1 MSTNIAYLVECT
13 LYEKYLK
20 QIDDEDYISEFQRA
34 FPHLFQ
40 GMFAVT
46 KEIEDLDKHRKT
58 LARQLDEIPEDDE
71 RYPDIED
78 AIWYTY
84 QYEVNTF
91 YEVNKP
97 RFDTIIKHYSQ
108 FLSGGG
114 EKEEILFKIVS
125 TPAGYWLATQHQSW
139 LLAHKPFTLRYA
151 CKAVGIHLYRWM
163 RRHTRAWKRHWT
175 HGQLPK
181 AQYVMRNT

>member
-1 MSTNIAYLVECT
+1 MSANIAYLVECT

-20 QIDDEDYISEFQRA
+20 QIDNEDYISEFQRA

-46 KEIEDLDKHRKT
+46 EEIEDLDKHRKV
-58 LARQLDEIPEDDE
+58 LARQLDETPEDDE
-71 RYPDIED
+71 RYSDIED

-91 YEVNKP
+91 YEVNRP

-108 FLSGGG
+108 FLSRDG

-125 TPAGYWLATQHQSW
+125 TPAGYWLATKHQSW
-139 LLAHKPFTLRYA
+139 LLAQKPFTLRYL
-151 CKAVGIHLYRWM
+151 CKAVGIHLYRWARRSM
-163 RRHTRAWKRHWT
+163 RGWKLRWMPGHVR
-175 HGQLPK
+175 K
-181 AQYVMRNT
+181 AQYT